1 MAEKISGAVFKLG
14 IPKGSLQESTYRLF
28 ERAGWKIG
36 ESGRAYT
43 PTIDDEGID
52 VLLLRAQEMARYV
65 ELGVLDAGLTGQ
77 DWVRETGADVV
88 EVATFTY
95 AKAGFRPVRWVLAV
109 PTNSDIKTPADLDGK
124 LVATEVVNVT
134 RKFFTQYGV
143 KPNVEFSWGATEA
156 KPPEL
161 ADAIVELTETGAS
174 LRANGLRIIE
184 TVMTSTT
191 ALIANRNVWEHDA
204 EKKKKIEQIRR
215 LLQGAL
221 DAVFHVGLKMNVP
234 SGRLDAVIEKLPALK
249 RPTVAPLSEK
259 GWFSLEVILEEKSV
273 RDLIPALL
281 EAGAT
286 GIVEYPLNKVI
297 F

>member
-1 MAEKISGAVFKLG
+1 MPETTNKTLLNLG
-14 IPKGSLQESTYRLF
+14 LPKGSLEESTYRLF

-36 ESGRAYT
+36 STGRAYT
-43 PTIDDEGID
+43 PTIDDEGIA

-88 EVATFTY
+88 EAATFTY
-95 AKAGFRPVRWVLAV
+95 AKAGFRPVMWVLAV
-109 PTNSDIKTPADLDGK
+109 PNDSTVRTPADLDGK
-124 LVATEVVNVT
+124 LVATEIVNVT
-134 RKFFTQYGV
+134 RRFFTQYGV

-174 LRANGLRIIE
+174 LRANGLRVVE

-191 ALIANRNVWEHDA
+191 ALIVNRGVWEGD
-204 EKKKKIEQIRR
+204 ERKRKKIEQIRL

-221 DAVFHVGLKMNVP
+221 DAAFHVGLKMNVP
-234 SGRLDAVIEKLPALK
+234 TDRLDAVIEKLPALK

-259 GWFSLEVILEEKSV
+259 GWHSLEVILEEKSV